1 MKKINYFTFLPKNSI
16 YTNANLK
23 YQSSVHT
30 PKNSTKKLTNYF
42 FGNKE
47 EEYEIIK
54 KKFLN
59 KTKISESTSSFTII
73 KSPLNKLYMEQSKVK
88 SPLRKQLILSI
99 NSSSLIKSKE
109 KNLSYFNNYGNI
121 YYNNNLKSRAS
132 NLFHKCLTKTNS
144 NLNENIIHFVNT
156 NNYNKSFKKK
166 SIYTTYTTRTNSF
179 ENKRKIII
187 NKINY
192 NNNNNDYCLNHTRQT
207 KYSSL
212 NYYIANSKFNI
223 KYLSCYIKKKRI
235 KNKNS
240 SMTKNN
246 NFIKF
251 NNCDLITK
259 KNSKKFSY
267 SNKHTPSNSLLK
279 LNTVTKLNKLLNNFN
294 FQKDRSNSC
303 DVKPKKKLI
312 KLQSKNSNKIK
323 NKINNNSYCSNTKKK
338 NSQSQKNILL
348 KTNIKNHT
356 NNNNNLIKYPL
367 SESNYKKHYENS
379 NWEERKKK
387 LQKNLEIEFI
397 KNLIKT
403 ENKKE
408 INNTKYQ
415 NRNNIISNNKTNK
428 TQKIISR
435 KKIEENKEEI
445 QITSISKKSNST
457 LSSSNRDC
465 HYYLKLSL
473 KLSQYI
479 KSYYLKYK
487 KFPETSL
494 SFYKYGRLIGQ
505 GAFGKVN
512 IGLNV
517 LTGKIVAI
525 KSFNKSN
532 LKINNF
538 ENQNKI
544 LYETNLMKELNH
556 KNITKILELFESDN
570 YILIIMEYING
581 GNLFSFVKKRRKLS
595 EKTAKFLFKQIIEGI
610 EYIHSKNIVHRDI
623 KLENILIDLK
633 NNIKI
638 CDFGIG
644 KILNNKNEKLYDQS
658 GTLMYMAP
666 EILLNKKKGFEAFPI
681 DLWSCGICLYIMLSG
696 TIPFSINNNNN
707 NNNYNNNNNNY
718 NNDSNNNERDSRILQ
733 YNIINNEPKS
743 INNISIEAIDLIMGL
758 LNKDPKKRYN
768 IYQVLNHPWL
778 KNENMFNYKYH
789 LFTKAEMIMLNKT
802 FIDYRFA
809 KIEDIKENFSIS
821 NLKDDNIKKEI
832 SNCLTKSLILAPYN
846 TNFNYKNN
854 YSYEEDKIP
863 FYEFYQK
870 ENLEK
875 TEKKNEKEI
884 KIENGII
891 LFGNKIKEFNIS
903 YELNNNCEL
912 DNGIIINTKSD
923 NNSSFSNNFLSN
935 EPSGYYFDDE
945 DSIILKNKIKNIEFS
960 TFGRIEDEN
969 VKFENILKKIEDFGY
984 NKDYVR
990 NCIKNNILCHATAVY
1005 FLLSNY
1011 EYI

>member
-1 MKKINYFTFLPKNSI
+1 
-16 YTNANLK
+16 
-23 YQSSVHT
+23 
-30 PKNSTKKLTNYF
+30 
-42 FGNKE
+42 
-47 EEYEIIK
+47 
-54 KKFLN
+54 
-59 KTKISESTSSFTII
+59 
-73 KSPLNKLYMEQSKVK
+73 
-88 SPLRKQLILSI
+88 
-99 NSSSLIKSKE
+99 
-109 KNLSYFNNYGNI
+109 
-121 YYNNNLKSRAS
+121 
-132 NLFHKCLTKTNS
+132 
-144 NLNENIIHFVNT
+144 
-156 NNYNKSFKKK
+156 
-166 SIYTTYTTRTNSF
+166 
-179 ENKRKIII
+179 
-187 NKINY
+187 
-192 NNNNNDYCLNHTRQT
+192 
-207 KYSSL
+207 
-212 NYYIANSKFNI
+212 
-223 KYLSCYIKKKRI
+223 
-235 KNKNS
+235 
-240 SMTKNN
+240 
-246 NFIKF
+246 
-251 NNCDLITK
+251 
-259 KNSKKFSY
+259 
-267 SNKHTPSNSLLK
+267 
-279 LNTVTKLNKLLNNFN
+279 
-294 FQKDRSNSC
+294 
-303 DVKPKKKLI
+303 
-312 KLQSKNSNKIK
+312 
-323 NKINNNSYCSNTKKK
+323 
-338 NSQSQKNILL
+338 
-348 KTNIKNHT
+348 
-356 NNNNNLIKYPL
+356 
-367 SESNYKKHYENS
+367 
-379 NWEERKKK
+379 
-387 LQKNLEIEFI
+387 
-397 KNLIKT
+397 
-403 ENKKE
+403 
-408 INNTKYQ
+408 
-415 NRNNIISNNKTNK
+415 
-428 TQKIISR
+428 
-435 KKIEENKEEI
+435 
-445 QITSISKKSNST
+445 
-457 LSSSNRDC
+457 
-465 HYYLKLSL
+465 
-473 KLSQYI
+473 
-479 KSYYLKYK
+479 
-487 KFPETSL
+487 
-494 SFYKYGRLIGQ
+494 
-505 GAFGKVN
+505 
-512 IGLNV
+512 
-517 LTGKIVAI
+517 
-525 KSFNKSN
+525 
-532 LKINNF
+532 
-538 ENQNKI
+538 
-544 LYETNLMKELNH
+544 MKELNH

-644 KILNNKNEKLYDQS
+644 KILNNKNEKLYDQC

-696 TIPFSINNNNN
+696 TIPFSINNNNNN

-870 ENLEK
+870 ENLDK